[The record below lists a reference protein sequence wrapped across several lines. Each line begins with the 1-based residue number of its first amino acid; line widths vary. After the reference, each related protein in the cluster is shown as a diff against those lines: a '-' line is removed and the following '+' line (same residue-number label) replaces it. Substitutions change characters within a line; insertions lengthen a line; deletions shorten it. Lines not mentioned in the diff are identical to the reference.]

1 MAQESSHHLDP
12 HPRSVLIEMTT
23 RCNLRCTYCAV
34 SHPAYVSHDL
44 ELNPVELIAQVERL
58 GPHQIQLS
66 GHGETT
72 VLRRWT
78 KLASS
83 AIERGLPL
91 SITTNLAKRLTDVEA
106 RLLSEFTHITV
117 SCDTPDPE
125 TYAQLRRGGRLERI
139 EENLEKL
146 RRANA
151 RHPERRPYLAVNA
164 VLSATTLGQLV
175 DHVEWAAA
183 QGAASLSLTH
193 LVRHEALDDLAPDH
207 AKSIPDAAATV
218 EAATRRAKELGLDF
232 NVMGGLAEA
241 LYEPWVDPEVPE
253 PTPAP
258 EPEPE
263 PAPAPVATAA
273 PCRPET
279 RRCLDP
285 WTMVYVRATGEVA
298 PCCWSRPIGDLRED
312 PLDRILESAEARALR
327 RELLSGE
334 LGPDCAACPA
344 REHTSPAELREAV
357 ARLVEE
363 DRSGS
368 DFALRCA
375 VRRAERERDE
385 LRARRDEMAVAPPEL
400 EHELRT
406 AVRRAEELS
415 YALRK
420 PRRARLRAGLRAV
433 LGRTGSPT

>member
-1 MAQESSHHLDP
+1 MAEVPPPYLDP

-44 ELNPVELIAQVERL
+44 ELDPVELIAQVERL

-72 VLRRWT
+72 VLRKWT
-78 KLASS
+78 VLASS

-91 SITTNLAKRLTDVEA
+91 SITTNLAKRLTEVEA

-151 RHPERRPYLAVNA
+151 RHPDRRPYLAINA

-175 DHVEWAAA
+175 DHVEWVAAH
-183 QGAASLSLTH
+183 GAASLSLTH

-207 AKSIPDAAATV
+207 AKSVPDAAATV
-218 EAATRRAKELGLDF
+218 EAAARRAKELGLDF

-241 LYEPWVDPEVPE
+241 LYEPRVEPEVPE

-263 PAPAPVATAA
+263 PAAAPAPS
-273 PCRPET
+273 RPST

-285 WTMVYVRATGEVA
+285 WTMVYIRATGEVA
-298 PCCWSRPIGDLRED
+298 PCCWSRPIGDLREES
-312 PLDRILESAEARALR
+312 LDRILESSPARALR

-344 REHTSPAELREAV
+344 REHTSPAELRDSV

-363 DRSGS
+363 ERSGS

-385 LRARRDEMAVAPPEL
+385 LRAQRDEMAVASPEL
-400 EHELRT
+400 ERELRA
-406 AVRRAEELS
+406 AVRRAGELS

-420 PRRARLRAGLRAV
+420 PKRARLRAV
-433 LGRTGSPT
+433 LGRVGSPT